1 MAASGRVAGVVLT
14 VSGVALGLI
23 IAVWLAVSSREA
35 AGGRVGGAILGGVL
49 ALGCL
54 VLPLVGVG
62 AFMLVRG
69 QSEARDLTAVRKQR
83 AFLNM
88 VETRGQ
94 VKVSDIALENN
105 SSVDDVRN
113 DLYELVGKGLF
124 TGYVDWNGGTIYAR
138 QASELRGKQQCPNCG
153 GRLELAGKGLIKCP
167 YCGAEIFLAPESGA
181 RAS

>member
-1 MAASGRVAGVVLT
+1 MIASGRVAGLVMT
-14 VSGVALGLI
+14 IAGVALGLV

-35 AGGRVGGAILGGVL
+35 AGGRIGGAILGGVL

-62 AFMLVRG
+62 IFLLVRG
-69 QSEARDLTAVRKQR
+69 QAEARDFASVRKQR
-83 AFLNM
+83 TLLNM
-88 VETRGQ
+88 IETRGL

-105 SSVDDVRN
+105 SSVDEVRG

-138 QASELRGKQQCPNCG
+138 QASELQGKQQCPNCG
-153 GRLELAGKGLIKCP
+153 GQLELAGKGLIKCP

-181 RAS
+181 RST